1 MAVAERGDSRAAVKQ
16 GSASCQMHANAA
28 QGATDGQA
36 GAAQTSVWQSPP
48 AVKSLGRVASPR
60 SLPPALALAAG
71 VFAFIAMLKREF
83 TSDTILDAYAG
94 RLVAHHGIPFHNT
107 LTAVGYGREWI
118 DQQWLG
124 QLLVYATQWA
134 AGWPGVAALSAA
146 AVALT
151 GALSFRLLRERLS
164 GLRALEATILVL
176 AALES
181 NTAARTQTL
190 CYPLWCVVL
199 WFVVAQPERLTRRRA
214 LVVLATLIVWANVHG
229 SIVLAAGTVA
239 VCCTLHA
246 WRMPA
251 LRRRFALLAAG
262 AVMTPFLTPYGITI
276 VRYYRSILANDTMQ
290 VYSSEWR
297 HPGFDLASGG
307 VLAVLAFAFVV
318 ALHFRRQ
325 WRAMLSPAGLLTLVI
340 AALTLHSLRFG
351 AWFGLPAAIAFTQIA
366 GSPQA
371 PARDR
376 APRWIGATTIVAAAL
391 AVVLLA
397 TRSRVILHET
407 LAPPILLKHA
417 DEALTLHPH
426 SVLLADSTLS
436 PAMLW
441 AHPDA
446 EGRVLYDIRWE
457 TYTPA
462 EMHSYA
468 AALAGR
474 LSGYANRCVVVAA
487 GANSTFRTHVDR
499 HPNEFGA
506 VAEIPEG
513 VIALTPRVYP

>member
-1 MAVAERGDSRAAVKQ
+1 MGGQGMTAAVDTCRVRKVPQ
-16 GSASCQMHANAA
+16 LLEAA
-28 QGATDGQA
+28 AT
-36 GAAQTSVWQSPP
+36 QTPAWLSPP
-48 AVKSLGRVASPR
+48 AVKSLGRAVQPR
-60 SLPPALALAAG
+60 SLPPALALALG

-94 RLVAHHGIPFHNT
+94 RLVANHGIPFHNT

-124 QLLVYATQWA
+124 QLVIYAVQWA

-164 GLRALEATILVL
+164 VLRSLEATILVL

-199 WFVVAQPERLTRRRA
+199 WLVVAQPERLTRRRA
-214 LVVLATLIVWANVHG
+214 LVVLVTLIVWANIHG

-239 VCCTLHA
+239 VCCTVHA
-246 WRMPA
+246 WRLPA
-251 LRRRFALLAAG
+251 LRRRFALLVAG
-262 AVMTPFLTPYGITI
+262 ALLAPFVTPYGFTI

-290 VYSSEWR
+290 AYSSEWR

-307 VLAVLAFAFVV
+307 FLAVLAFAVVV
-318 ALHFRRQ
+318 ALHFRQQ
-325 WRAMLSPAGLLTLVI
+325 WRAMLSPAGILTLVI
-340 AALTLHSLRFG
+340 AGLTLHSLRFG
-351 AWFGLPAAIAFTQIA
+351 AWFGLPAAIAFAQIA
-366 GSPQA
+366 GVPQL

-376 APRWIGATTIVAAAL
+376 APRWIGASTLVAAVL
-391 AVVLLA
+391 AVVLIGA
-397 TRSRVILHET
+397 SSTDSYET
-407 LAPPILLKHA
+407 LAPPTLLEHA
-417 DEALTLHPH
+417 DEALAVHPR

-441 AHPDA
+441 AHPNA

-457 TYTPA
+457 TYTPD
-462 EMHSYA
+462 EMRGYA
-468 AALAGR
+468 AALEGR
-474 LSGYANRCVVVAA
+474 LPGYAHRCVVIAA
-487 GANSTFRTHVDR
+487 GANSAFRAHVDR
-499 HPNEFGA
+499 RPNEFGA
-506 VAEIPEG
+506 IAEIPQG
-513 VIALTPRVYP
+513 VIALTPACTRKP